1 MGDGRRGRDCASL
14 WGADTADRPRA
25 VDRGSQTVDL
35 GIGLATREGSFDRE
49 EEEEGGCAGSS
60 EAGGDPAGEGE
71 GGRTRTMTTAAA
83 GEEEGAREGADVV
96 PKPKDDPKYE
106 KYRRMMRMGLM
117 KETARHAMIRDNL
130 DPRCVCYASIGRSLR
145 AGASARPFY
154 FDALALYFNDTVL
167 LHFRQHFEFGFG
179 GDAARKPAPFFRRW
193 TRRWERRRG
202 SRRGL

>member
-1 MGDGRRGRDCASL
+1 MGVGGRDCACCC
-14 WGADTADRPRA
+14 GGPNTADRPRA

-35 GIGLATREGSFDRE
+35 GISLATREGSFDRE

-71 GGRTRTMTTAAA
+71 GGKTRTMTTAAA

-117 KETARHAMIRDNL
+117 KETARHAMICDNL
-130 DPRCVCYASIGRSLR
+130 DPRCVRVLCIDRSVASGGRL
-145 AGASARPFY
+145 GPPF
-154 FDALALYFNDTVL
+154 L
-167 LHFRQHFEFGFG
+167 
-179 GDAARKPAPFFRRW
+179 FRRP
-193 TRRWERRRG
+193 RIIF
-202 SRRGL
+202 